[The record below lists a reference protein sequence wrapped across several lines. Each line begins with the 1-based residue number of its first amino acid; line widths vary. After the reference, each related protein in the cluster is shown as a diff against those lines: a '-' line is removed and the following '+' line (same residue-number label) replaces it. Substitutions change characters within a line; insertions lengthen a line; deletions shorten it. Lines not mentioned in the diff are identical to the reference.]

1 MSTRTDDVV
10 KLVVTVR
17 EQRNELEV
25 PVAFMTAEN
34 TSRLVSHL
42 REREIDVP
50 EVPMLSTNAAGDY
63 LLHEQP
69 KFG

>member
-1 MSTRTDDVV
+1 MATIADDVV
-10 KLVVTVR
+10 RLVVTVR

-25 PVAFMTAEN
+25 PAAFVSAED

-50 EVPMLSTNAAGDY
+50 EVPMLSTNADGAY